1 MRRNIALDAT
11 ELQTNLKNRMD
22 TAQQDYKL
30 GLESFQMDQEANK
43 QKMSMLNMQ
52 YGILKDT
59 QDRQDKFTMID
70 LQADKEWEMYTKK
83 MDANR
88 AQTQKEVKFKE
99 GDATSADPELR
110 NRAVKN
116 SVEET
121 LKEFDGLP
129 MTRSKDQMVED
140 ISAGLASGKYKSLG
154 EAVTKNIREPIQ
166 GKAEYK
172 LRSAKKAGI
181 DITPNI
187 QKIGDNMY

>member
-1 MRRNIALDAT
+1 MNDDLSGKTKEIADIDDQLYAMKDEVTKQYPGLSKSQLNSILADRSDDLQKMRRNIALDAT

-30 GLESFQMDQEANK
+30 GLESAQLQQQATT

-70 LQADKEWEMYTKK
+70 LQADKEREMYTKK

-99 GDATSADPELR
+99 
-110 NRAVKN
+110 
-116 SVEET
+116 
-121 LKEFDGLP
+121 
-129 MTRSKDQMVED
+129 
-140 ISAGLASGKYKSLG
+140 
-154 EAVTKNIREPIQ
+154 
-166 GKAEYK
+166 
-172 LRSAKKAGI
+172 
-181 DITPNI
+181 
-187 QKIGDNMY
+187 

>member
-1 MRRNIALDAT
+1 
-11 ELQTNLKNRMD
+11 
-22 TAQQDYKL
+22 
-30 GLESFQMDQEANK
+30 MDQQANQ
-43 QKMSMLNMQ
+43 QKMSMLTMP

-83 MDANR
+83 MDAQR

-140 ISAGLASGKYKSLG
+140 ISA
-154 EAVTKNIREPIQ
+154 
-166 GKAEYK
+166 
-172 LRSAKKAGI
+172 
-181 DITPNI
+181 
-187 QKIGDNMY
+187 